1 MVLIFISLANVTKP
15 AHLCHPKCS
24 ILTVRQIF
32 KNIEQL
38 PCLDPA
44 LQRRCPDL
52 SYTIFKTPETRKNKY
67 NLLKAWKKGTLK
79 IRRLSFIWDTRVRF
93 H

>member
-1 MVLIFISLANVTKP
+1 
-15 AHLCHPKCS
+15 
-24 ILTVRQIF
+24 VRQIS
-32 KNIEQL
+32 KGYEQL

-44 LQRRCPDL
+44 FQMRCPDL

-67 NLLKAWKKGTLK
+67 NLLKAGKKGTLK
-79 IRRLSFIWDTRVRF
+79 NRRLSLILDTRARI